1 MYEPIIDALRRGAAD
16 EALAA
21 ARAAVAEQPQDP
33 APHHLL
39 ATALRLAGQHEAAIE
54 AIDHAVALAPDDAG
68 LHLAR
73 ASMLLGTRQ
82 LDQAQA
88 ALARSIGL
96 DPNQFPA
103 YILQAQLALG
113 RGEIDEAERLTRTAA
128 RIAPEHPQ
136 IAALEGNLALRRGD
150 ADRAL
155 AILSR
160 ASERYPEENTLRHAL
175 GFAYLA
181 KGHLAFAE
189 QAFRRLREGQPD
201 SIPLRAL
208 VADLLRRQGR
218 PGEAADELAPLL
230 DGERA
235 TPALRR
241 LVGEM
246 ELEAGRNER
255 ARDLLREALEAQPT
269 DRRAILALGEAWR
282 RLGAD
287 NEARGTLDGLLQAH
301 PQQPDLWRA
310 RLLFEEFAGEG
321 AREVIARW
329 QAAMPEFV
337 PALEAQ
343 AAVHDRAGES
353 DEAEAVA
360 RRITELQPGHAQA
373 ELRIVDALLKRD
385 PDAAVAQVE
394 RLLANAGNDAAR
406 RNLRQLLGRTLD
418 VAGQPG
424 AAAATWAEIHA
435 EVVDQRLPLPPTGT
449 SPAEWPAMATLDTP
463 APAVLLLWGAPG
475 SLVERLAATL
485 DANGAPLRADRF
497 GPNPPHDLFQRY
509 LTIDALSRGE
519 ADPAAL
525 VAEWRA
531 ALPARGVQDG
541 QVFDWLLWWD
551 NAALLALRPHL
562 PEALLLVA
570 VRDPRDML
578 LDWLAFGAPA
588 PFALA
593 SPEAGAQ
600 WLAQVLGQ
608 VADLHEDDLFP
619 HRLVRMDGLGE
630 DPGAIAQSLAN
641 AMGVRLRAAPRARL
655 GASRLPAGHWRAFAE
670 PLREA
675 FEVLEPVARRLGY
688 SDS

>member
-39 ATALRLAGQHEAAIE
+39 AAALRLSGQNEAAIE

-73 ASMLLGTRQ
+73 AGMLLGTRQ
-82 LDQAQA
+82 LDEAQA

-96 DPNQFPA
+96 DPNQFAA

-160 ASERYPEENTLRHAL
+160 ASERYPEEHSLRHAL

-230 DGERA
+230 EGERA

-246 ELEAGRNER
+246 ELEAGRDGR
-255 ARDLLREALEAQPT
+255 ARDLLLSALEAQPT

-282 RLGAD
+282 RLDAGD
-287 NEARGTLDGLLQAH
+287 EARTTLDRLLEAH

-321 AREVIARW
+321 ARGVITRW
-329 QAAMPEFV
+329 QAAMPGFV

-353 DEAEAVA
+353 DQAESVA

-406 RNLRQLLGRTLD
+406 RHLRQLLGRTLD
-418 VAGQPG
+418 AAGQPD

-435 EVVDQRLPLPPTGT
+435 EVVDQRLPLPQPGT
-449 SPAEWPAMATLDTP
+449 APAEWPALATLETP

-475 SLVERLAATL
+475 SLVERLTATL

-509 LTIDALSRGE
+509 LTIDALGSGE

-531 ALPARGVQDG
+531 ALPGRGIKDG

-551 NAALLALRPHL
+551 NVALLALRPHL

-608 VADLHEDDLFP
+608 VADLHEDNLFP
-619 HRLVRMDGLGE
+619 HRLVRMDGIGE

-655 GASRLPAGHWRAFAE
+655 GAGRFPAGHWRTFAE